1 MVVVSGLPLYRVVCN
16 TQAARTNVSNK
27 EERRMKNE
35 TTAHFFTLLDRVSK
49 EVETTQQTLVLF
61 EQAVKLARLHTIQL
75 RDERDTLKGVIVRL
89 AVVFSAV
96 QAEIGLMEL
105 TEQQATRM
113 AKHMDV
119 WEKSLQ
125 EIETQISGSA

>member
-1 MVVVSGLPLYRVVCN
+1 
-16 TQAARTNVSNK
+16 
-27 EERRMKNE
+27 MKKA
-35 TTAHFFTLLDRVSK
+35 TTDAFFILLDRVNNELDAAKRSL
-49 EVETTQQTLVLF
+49 ELF
-61 EQAVKLARLHTIQL
+61 EQATKLARLHTQQL
-75 RDERDTLKGVIVRL
+75 IDERDTLKGVIVRL
-89 AVVFSAV
+89 SVVFSAV

-125 EIETQISGSA
+125 EIETHMSGTA